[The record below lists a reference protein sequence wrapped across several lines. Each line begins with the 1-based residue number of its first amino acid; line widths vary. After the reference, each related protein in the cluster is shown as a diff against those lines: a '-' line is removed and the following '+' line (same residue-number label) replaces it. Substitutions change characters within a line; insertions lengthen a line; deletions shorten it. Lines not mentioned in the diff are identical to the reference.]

1 MHNGAFFTT
10 RLGLI
15 LTGIGMAVGTGNLW
29 RFPRVAAQN
38 GGGAFLFAWM
48 TCLFLW
54 SLPLLIA
61 EFSVGRHTRRAPIG
75 AFAALLGTKSAWM
88 GGFVALTSIMIMFYY
103 SVVTGWTLKYAISSG
118 FGDLSGI
125 DHLIFWADYT
135 ASIWWPIAFHV
146 ICICLA
152 GYVVSRGVVNG
163 IEPINRLLMPLLF
176 GLLLLSV
183 FRSLTL
189 PGAADG
195 VLFLFTFEWQSLLDH
210 QLWLEALTQSAWSTG
225 AGWGLMLTYASYVRN
240 DEDVIVSSTLIG
252 LANNAVS
259 LLAALAIIP
268 AMFSILPTNQ
278 VYEAMNSGNV
288 GLTFVWI
295 PQLYEN
301 MPGGT
306 TFLTVFF
313 ITLFVA
319 ALSSLIAMVEMSS
332 RVLSDMNMRRTQAV
346 VVVVGVTVVFG
357 IPSAISLQIFEN
369 QDWVWGLGLLI
380 SGLLIASLTVK
391 GGLDQ
396 FRSNK
401 TQQGVFDKPLAAFY
415 SSALKY
421 FVPVAFLSMFA
432 WWMYQSA
439 NYYDPSQWWNP
450 IRVNSVGTCLLQWA
464 IAGIVLRLVGRELG
478 AKSYARNVTLD
489 SS

>member
-195 VLFLFTFEWQSLLDH
+195 VLFLFTFERQTLLYH
-210 QLWLEALTQSAWSTG
+210 QLWLEALTQSA
-225 AGWGLMLTYASYVRN
+225 
-240 DEDVIVSSTLIG
+240 
-252 LANNAVS
+252 
-259 LLAALAIIP
+259 
-268 AMFSILPTNQ
+268 
-278 VYEAMNSGNV
+278 
-288 GLTFVWI
+288 
-295 PQLYEN
+295 
-301 MPGGT
+301 
-306 TFLTVFF
+306 
-313 ITLFVA
+313 
-319 ALSSLIAMVEMSS
+319 
-332 RVLSDMNMRRTQAV
+332 
-346 VVVVGVTVVFG
+346 
-357 IPSAISLQIFEN
+357 
-369 QDWVWGLGLLI
+369 
-380 SGLLIASLTVK
+380 
-391 GGLDQ
+391 
-396 FRSNK
+396 
-401 TQQGVFDKPLAAFY
+401 
-415 SSALKY
+415 
-421 FVPVAFLSMFA
+421 
-432 WWMYQSA
+432 
-439 NYYDPSQWWNP
+439 
-450 IRVNSVGTCLLQWA
+450 
-464 IAGIVLRLVGRELG
+464 
-478 AKSYARNVTLD
+478 
-489 SS
+489 